1 MLWGIAMNPGF
12 WLVNAETQRA
22 AEIRR
27 ALLFFAFLR
36 DALRLCVNPGLA
48 VALALPGC
56 VFLWFA
62 SWFRLAILVP
72 LLVVILGW
80 QVSVQVSAAPA
91 TNAAVRIAAPGFAG
105 SQSCRE
111 CHEKFYQ
118 LWSTSFH
125 GLAMQPYTSELAR
138 TNLTEQKAEIVA
150 GKYRFLAD
158 IRKSVVLERT
168 AEGEK
173 RYPIVQVMGGKNV
186 FYFLT
191 PLERG
196 WLQVLPV
203 AYDVRRR
210 EWFDTTASAM
220 RHFGDRRDEALYW
233 KERPLTFNTS
243 CFGCH
248 VSQLSKNY
256 ELQSDSYHTTW
267 AEPGINCET
276 CHGPSGGHVSL
287 FRALPTN
294 QPAPAD
300 IKLIVLSKLT
310 TEQRNATCAP
320 CHAKMSPVTMNFA
333 PGDRY
338 FDHFDLVGF
347 ESPDFYPDGR
357 DLGENYTY
365 TQWRVS
371 PCAKS
376 GQLDCVH
383 CHTSSGRYRFKD
395 PVKANDA
402 CLPCHAARVANAPEH
417 THHKA
422 GTAGNECI
430 SCHMPMTEFARMRRS
445 DHSMR
450 PPTPAATLLYNSPNA
465 CNLCHTNQ
473 NAAWAD
479 KFVREWRPRDYQ
491 KPALERAALIAAAR
505 KQDWK
510 KLPEILAYLSL
521 TNREEVQ
528 TTSLVRLLAGCP
540 ADEQWPV
547 LRSLM
552 ADPSPLVRASAAE
565 ALGQRLD
572 QPNTAALGKAADDD
586 YRLVRVRAATALAA
600 VPEESLPEGQRARVR
615 SALGE
620 LMESMRS
627 RPDDMASH
635 YNLGNFHM
643 SRSQMP
649 EAVAEFETACRLQ
662 PDALPPHVNVA
673 LAYNALGQNDKAEAS
688 LRQALSLVPTNSAAN
703 LNLGMLLAE
712 MGKMSEAEQAF
723 RAAFK
728 ADPKSA
734 QAAYNLG
741 VLLSK
746 EHPKEALTWCGRAA
760 ELRPENP
767 QYGYTYA
774 FYLYQAGQLDE
785 ALKAIRSVLQRHP
798 AHEDSRLLERQLLQE
813 QERKRS
819 GGQGR

>member
-1 MLWGIAMNPGF
+1 MLRATAMNFGF
-12 WLVNAETQRA
+12 RIL
-22 AEIRR
+22 
-27 ALLFFAFLR
+27 
-36 DALRLCVNPGLA
+36 
-48 VALALPGC
+48 
-56 VFLWFA
+56 
-62 SWFRLAILVP
+62 ILV
-72 LLVVILGW
+72 LSIGW
-80 QVSVQVSAAPA
+80 SVRAQAGTPPA
-91 TNAAVRIAAPGFAG
+91 TNAAVKIAAPGFAG
-105 SQSCRE
+105 SRSCRE

-125 GLAMQPYTSELAR
+125 GLAMQPYTAELAR
-138 TNLTEQKAEIVA
+138 TKLTEQKTEIVA

-158 IRKSVVLERT
+158 IGKAVVLER
-168 AEGEK
+168 ARKGEK
-173 RYPIVQVMGGKNV
+173 SYPIVQVMGGKNV
-186 FYFLT
+186 YYFLT
-191 PLERG
+191 SLERG

-220 RHFGDRRDEALYW
+220 RHFGDRRVEALYW

-256 ELQSDSYHTTW
+256 DLKSDSYHTTW

-276 CHGPSGGHVSL
+276 CHGPSGEHVRL
-287 FRALPTN
+287 FRELPAN
-294 QPAPAD
+294 QPAPDD
-300 IKLIVLSKLT
+300 IKLIVLTKLT

-347 ESPDFYPDGR
+347 ENADFYPDGR

-376 GQLDCVH
+376 GQLDCIH

-395 PVKANDA
+395 PAKANDA
-402 CLPCHAARVANAPEH
+402 CLPCHAARVADAPAH

-422 GTAGNECI
+422 GTDGNECI

-465 CNLCHTNQ
+465 CNLCHTNKD
-473 NAAWAD
+473 AAWAD

-491 KPALERAALIAAAR
+491 KPVLDRAGLIAAAR

-510 KLPEILAYLSL
+510 KLPDILAYLSR
-521 TNREEVQ
+521 TNREEMQ
-528 TTSLVRLLAGCP
+528 TVSLVRLLANCV

-547 LRSLM
+547 LRNLM

-565 ALGQRLD
+565 ALGLRLD
-572 QPNTAALGKAADDD
+572 QPNIAALCQAAGDD
-586 YRLVRVRAATALAA
+586 YRLVRVRAASALAA
-600 VPEESLPEGQRARVR
+600 VPEESLPEAQRSRVR
-615 SALGE
+615 AAVAE
-620 LMESMRS
+620 VMDSMRS

-635 YNLGNFHM
+635 YNLGNLHM

-649 EAVAEFETACRLQ
+649 EAVAEFETATRLQ
-662 PDALPPHVNVA
+662 PDALPPYVNVA

-688 LRQALSLVPTNSAAN
+688 LRHALSLDPTNSAAN

-712 MGKMSEAEQAF
+712 VGKMTEAEKTF
-723 RAAFK
+723 RVAFK
-728 ADPKSA
+728 ADPRSA

-746 EHPKEALTWCGRAA
+746 DHPQEALTWCRRAA

-774 FYLYQAGQLDE
+774 FYLYRAGQADE
-785 ALKAIRSVLQRHP
+785 ALKTIRAVRQRHP
-798 AHEDSRLLERQLLQE
+798 AHEDSLLLERQLLQE
-813 QERKRS
+813 KQ
-819 GGQGR
+819 QAH

>member
-1 MLWGIAMNPGF
+1 MAVDSSYWLMN
-12 WLVNAETQRA
+12 AKTQRA

-27 ALLFFAFLR
+27 AFSIYAFLG
-36 DALRLCVNPGLA
+36 DALSFCVRPGMA
-48 VALALPGC
+48 VALALPRC
-56 VFLWFA
+56 VLLWVA
-62 SWFRLAILVP
+62 SLFRLAILVP
-72 LLVVILGW
+72 LLVVTLGW
-80 QVSVQVSAAPA
+80 EVSAQVGAAPA
-91 TNAAVRIAAPGFAG
+91 TNAAVKMGAPRFVG

-138 TNLTEQKAEIVA
+138 TNLTEQKTEVIA

-158 IRKSVVLERT
+158 LRKSVVLERT
-168 AEGEK
+168 AEGER
-173 RYPIVQVMGGKNV
+173 RYPMVQVMGGKNV
-186 FYFLT
+186 YYFLT

-233 KERPLTFNTS
+233 KDRPLTFNTS

-256 ELQSDSYHTTW
+256 DLKDDSYHTTW

-276 CHGPSGGHVSL
+276 CHGPSGGHASL
-287 FRALPTN
+287 FRELPAG

-300 IKLIVLSKLT
+300 IKLIVSSKLT

-338 FDHFDLVGF
+338 FDHFDLVAY
-347 ESPDFYPDGR
+347 ENPDFYPDGR

-365 TQWRVS
+365 TSWRVS

-376 GQLDCVH
+376 GQLDCIH

-395 PVKANDA
+395 MAQANDA

-450 PPTPAATLLYNSPNA
+450 PPTPATTLLYNSPNA

-479 KFVREWRPRDYQ
+479 KFVREWSKRDYQ
-491 KPALERAALIAAAR
+491 KPVLERAALIAAAR

-510 KLPEILAYLSL
+510 KLPDILAHLARPD
-521 TNREEVQ
+521 REEVE
-528 TTSLVRLLAGCP
+528 TVSLIRLLANSV

-565 ALGQRLD
+565 GLGQRLD
-572 QPNTAALGKAADDD
+572 EPNIEALCKATGDDF
-586 YRLVRVRAATALAA
+586 RLVRVRAATALAA
-600 VPEESLPEGQRARVR
+600 VPEERLPEDQRARVR
-615 SALGE
+615 SALAE
-620 LMESMRS
+620 LIESMRS

-643 SRSQMP
+643 SRSQMT
-649 EAVAEFETACRLQ
+649 EAVAEFETASRLV
-662 PDALPPHVNVA
+662 PDALPPRVNVA
-673 LAYNALGQNDKAEAS
+673 LAYNALGQNEKAEAS
-688 LRQALSLVPTNSAAN
+688 LRQALRLDPTNAAAN

-712 MGKMSEAEQAF
+712 MGKMSEAEGAF

-728 ADPKSA
+728 ADPRSA

-741 VLLSK
+741 VMLSK
-746 EHPKEALTWCGRAA
+746 EHPEEALTWCRRAA
-760 ELRPENP
+760 ELLPENP
-767 QYGYTYA
+767 RYGYTYA
-774 FYLYQAGQLDE
+774 FYLYRAGQLDE
-785 ALKAIRSVLQRHP
+785 ALKTIQLVRKRHP
-798 AHEDSRLLERQLLQE
+798 AHEDSLLLERQLLQE
-813 QERKRS
+813 QERKRA
-819 GGQGR
+819 GGQGG

>member
-1 MLWGIAMNPGF
+1 MF
-12 WLVNAETQRA
+12 
-22 AEIRR
+22 
-27 ALLFFAFLR
+27 LFSAFLHGS
-36 DALRLCVNPGLA
+36 LRLCVQLGVA
-48 VALALPGC
+48 VATALPRC
-56 VFLWFA
+56 DLLWVA
-62 SWFRLAILVP
+62 SLFRLAILVP
-72 LLVVILGW
+72 LLVVSLGIAASG
-80 QVSVQVSAAPA
+80 QIMSASA
-91 TNAAVRIAAPGFAG
+91 TNAAVKKAAPGFVG

-111 CHEKFYQ
+111 CHDKFYQ

-138 TNLTEQKAEIVA
+138 TNLTEQKTEVVA
-150 GKYRFLAD
+150 GKYHFLAD
-158 IRKSVVLERT
+158 IRRSVVLERT

-186 FYFLT
+186 YYFLT

-233 KERPLTFNTS
+233 KDRPLTFNTS

-256 ELQSDSYHTTW
+256 DLKDDSYHTTW

-276 CHGPSGGHVSL
+276 CHGPSGGHVRL
-287 FRALPTN
+287 FRELPAG
-294 QPAPAD
+294 QPAPVD
-300 IKLIVLSKLT
+300 IRLVVLSKLT
-310 TEQRNATCAP
+310 SEQRNATCAP

-333 PGDRY
+333 PGGRY

-347 ESPDFYPDGR
+347 ENADFYPDGR

-365 TQWRVS
+365 TSWRGS
-371 PCAKS
+371 PCVKS
-376 GQLDCVH
+376 GQLDCIH

-395 PVKANDA
+395 MAQANDA

-422 GTAGNECI
+422 GTSGNECI

-450 PPTPAATLLYNSPNA
+450 PPTPATTLLYNSPNA

-479 KFVREWRPRDYQ
+479 KLVREKSKRDFE
-491 KPALERAALIAAAR
+491 KPVLERAALIAAAR

-510 KLPEILAYLSL
+510 RLPDILAYLARPD
-521 TNREEVQ
+521 REELETV
-528 TTSLVRLLAGCP
+528 SLVRLLANCV
-540 ADEQWPV
+540 AEEQWPV
-547 LRSLM
+547 LRSLV

-565 ALGQRLD
+565 GLGQRLD
-572 QPNTAALGKAADDD
+572 EPNISSLCKATGDD

-600 VPEESLPEGQRARVR
+600 VPDERLPEDQRARVH
-615 SALGE
+615 SAFAE

-643 SRSQMP
+643 SRSQMT
-649 EAVAEFETACRLQ
+649 EAVAEFETASRLV
-662 PDALPPHVNVA
+662 PEALPPRVNVA

-688 LRQALSLVPTNSAAN
+688 LRQALSLDPTNAAAD

-728 ADPKSA
+728 ADPRSA

-741 VLLSK
+741 VMLSK
-746 EHPKEALTWCGRAA
+746 EHPNEALTWCRRAA
-760 ELRPENP
+760 DLRPENP

-774 FYLYQAGQLDE
+774 FYLYRAGQIDE
-785 ALKAIRSVLQRHP
+785 ALKAIRLVRQSHP
-798 AHEDSRLLERQLLQE
+798 THEDSLLLERQLLQE
-813 QERKRS
+813 QERKRAS
-819 GGQGR
+819 GSGR